1 QGNDEMYVN
10 GHANLYVTAGIQI
23 SGNAKITI
31 ATNASLKIYMGGAS
45 ASIGGN
51 GLANLTGNAA
61 NFAYLGLPTHT
72 SLSFSGNGG
81 FTGVVYAPNA
91 DFTLGGGGND
101 IRDFVGSRV
110 TKTGIMNGH
119 FHFHYDENLKNS
131 QWNRGYIAVSWDE
144 I

>member
-1 QGNDEMYVN
+1 MNVSFPDMIVPFNSGFTPSSGTVGGTAYTYLFGAGNYVIGTLNMQANDEMYVN

-61 NFAYLGLPTHT
+61 NFAYFGLPTHT

-81 FTGVVYAPNA
+81 FTGVVYAPT
-91 DFTLGGGGND
+91 D
-101 IRDFVGSRV
+101 
-110 TKTGIMNGH
+110 
-119 FHFHYDENLKNS
+119 
-131 QWNRGYIAVSWDE
+131 
-144 I
+144 